1 MRPLALAL
9 SLLGWSCGAPD
20 PRFTVVTIAAE
31 VRFTGT
37 QVVIRNPSTTPWSN
51 VELDIND
58 GFLYRFPKL
67 DAADSAT
74 IGVMQFAKPDG
85 TRFNPIQ
92 RKAQRMTVKVKLPD
106 GSSGMYFGEWP

>member
-9 SLLGWSCGAPD
+9 LAFAVSCGAPD
-20 PRFTVVTIAAE
+20 PRFTVVDIAAE

-37 QVVIRNPSTTPWSN
+37 QVVIKNPSATAWSN
-51 VELDIND
+51 VELEIND
-58 GFLYRFPKL
+58 SFLYRLPKL

-74 IGVMQFAKPDG
+74 IGVMQFATADG
-85 TRFNPIQ
+85 TRFNPLQ